1 MNFGMRFIVFA
12 VLCLAC
18 WSLEAKNT
26 ALPDTSFDAVTDKL
40 DKNGTMFIYF
50 SPDSSFKLI
59 AEHFKLFR
67 RMVADKDDIKPDDKK
82 AADDLFEFISILT
95 DSSGV
100 PSIDGIGLS
109 SVQTGKK
116 MFRGRLCF
124 HKREESGPG
133 MIWSVLNESPQ
144 TFYLTEIMPA
154 DTVYAAGWFF
164 QPKIF
169 WKWLE
174 DAAEQSKSEKAQHV
188 LSSIKKSLDSK
199 EISWDSFLDCFEGE
213 FDILL
218 LADSRKKHPVKSGTK
233 TIELEQLDFAMV
245 CGVKDDTVFKALR
258 KGLNLVQPPVGGESS
273 KLRIEIPFSHPD
285 LPWLKP
291 VIVQEDNRLFL
302 ASNIET
308 VERLLKLADLL
319 KNTEAFKALADN
331 IPLKG
336 NSFEYLS
343 ARLVRILVA
352 AFKQS
357 SESQSKREFAES
369 VEHNFAVGFFGVC
382 QVTEDGFISTFNVT
396 SDPAALLAAKTV
408 LFPAALN
415 AGMLFPMFNNI
426 VEKNRRDACAAR
438 LKELG
443 FVLKMYAMNNQ
454 DHFPETGGAKMM
466 DELVQ
471 KGLLKD
477 RSKFYC
483 PSGKPYAY
491 IGGYM
496 ETSSKD
502 IPLLFDFPGN
512 HGGTFTNVFF
522 LDGRVQGYEMRLNSC
537 VELINF
543 LHRQFNY
550 PPELYRQLL
559 EKAAQLDSGK

>member
-1 MNFGMRFIVFA
+1 MNFIVRFSVFA
-12 VLCLAC
+12 MLCLAC
-18 WSLEAKNT
+18 FLEAKAA
-26 ALPDTSFDAVTDKL
+26 ALPETSFEEVTDKL

-59 AEHFKLFR
+59 SEHFKLFR
-67 RMVADKDDIKPDDKK
+67 RMVADKEDFKPEDKK
-82 AADDLFEFISILT
+82 AADEIFEFISILT

-116 MFRGRLCF
+116 MFRGRLYL

-144 TFYLTEIMPA
+144 TFYMTGVMPA

-164 QPKIF
+164 QPRVF

-174 DAAEQSKSEKAQHV
+174 DSAMQSKSEKVQQA
-188 LSSIKKSLDSK
+188 LGSIRKSFETK
-199 EISWDSFLDCFEGE
+199 EISWDNFLDCFEGE
-213 FDILL
+213 FDLL
-218 LADSRKKHPVKSGTK
+218 LIADNRRKHPVKTGLK
-233 TIELEQLDFAMV
+233 TIELEQFDFAMV
-245 CGVKDDTVFKALR
+245 CVVKDDTVFKALKR
-258 KGLNLVQPPVGGESS
+258 GLNYVQPPVGGE
-273 KLRIEIPFSHPD
+273 KHPERVEIPFSHPD

-291 VIVQEDNRLFL
+291 VIVQEGNRLFL

-308 VERLLKLADLL
+308 VERLLKPAELL
-319 KNTEAFKALADN
+319 KNTEEFKSLADN
-331 IPLKG
+331 IPARG

-343 ARLVRILVA
+343 PRLVRILIT
-352 AFKQS
+352 AFKQTN
-357 SESQSKREFAES
+357 ESPSRRELAES
-369 VEHNFAVGFFGVC
+369 IEHNFAIGFFGVC
-382 QVTEDGFISTFNVT
+382 QVTEDGFISTFNTT

-408 LFPAALN
+408 LLPAALN
-415 AGMLFPMFNNI
+415 AGMMFPMFNNI
-426 VEKNRRDACAAR
+426 VEKNHRDACAER

-454 DHFPETGGAKMM
+454 DHFPEADGAKMI

-477 RSKFYC
+477 RSKFCC

-496 ETSSKD
+496 ETSNKD
-502 IPLLFDFPGN
+502 IPLLFDFPGT
-512 HGGTFTNVFF
+512 HGGNFVNIFF
-522 LDGRVQGYEMRLNSC
+522 LDGRVQGFEMHINSC
-537 VELINF
+537 VELISF

-550 PPELYRQLL
+550 PPELYKQLL
-559 EKAAQLDSGK
+559 EKAAQLDAGK